1 MVPPVARLG
10 TRWASRSTA
19 PARGK
24 QPGLSQG
31 GPRRSQ
37 NRSPPAVTPLCWG
50 GRALRAQCGFAL
62 APPEAGKG
70 PRRAFANSPERYSP
84 GGDPFAMC
92 LRLRPGRSR
101 GARRVWRRG
110 ARLPRGGTAQ
120 TRQRITCKYRSA
132 SRLGANLPVINLSL
146 STVEWAL
153 SNGQSVT
160 IIRGDS
166 PKIAPKK
173 AREARRRDSTAAR
186 PLAEPKRLLE
196 LHCTSRSVE
205 AARVRPFAPA
215 IG

>member
-37 NRSPPAVTPLCWG
+37 NRSPPAVTPLWL
-50 GRALRAQCGFAL
+50 GRAGSQSTMRVCPRAPRSRQG
-62 APPEAGKG
+62 PPPSVREL
-70 PRRAFANSPERYSP
+70 PERYSP

-132 SRLGANLPVINLSL
+132 SRLGANLPVNLSL

-186 PLAEPKRLLE
+186 PLEPKRLLE

>member
-132 SRLGANLPVINLSL
+132 SRLGAS
-146 STVEWAL
+146 
-153 SNGQSVT
+153 
-160 IIRGDS
+160 IRS
-166 PKIAPKK
+166 RCTRATSRTPSCTP
-173 AREARRRDSTAAR
+173 RARRHAWYPGRCR
-186 PLAEPKRLLE
+186 PRAGSSPRSYP
-196 LHCTSRSVE
+196 TSVASGSR
-205 AARVRPFAPA
+205 AGA
-215 IG
+215 

>member
-37 NRSPPAVTPLCWG
+37 NRSPPAVTPLWL
-50 GRALRAQCGFAL
+50 GRAGSQSTMRVCPRAPRSRQGPPPSVRELPRTLQSGRRSVRDVPAASPGAQSRRSARVAARS
-62 APPEAGKG
+62 APP
-70 PRRAFANSPERYSP
+70 PRR
-84 GGDPFAMC
+84 D
-92 LRLRPGRSR
+92 RPDAPTHHVQIPKREPPWGESSS
-101 GARRVWRRG
+101 V
-110 ARLPRGGTAQ
+110 
-120 TRQRITCKYRSA
+120 
-132 SRLGANLPVINLSL
+132 NLSL

-186 PLAEPKRLLE
+186 PLEPKRLLE